1 MPVPLPTATTRWR
14 CTLCGNL
21 TRFDVTR
28 SSRVVEYVHL
38 DLAGEPAVEET
49 EVLAE
54 KVAERAGRSATT
66 LVSSCVCPHLF
77 QNRKDGPIKKLSR
90 LHSKGNSPTFPRPPE
105 EPLGLP
111 AAFATGEPGVART
124 TTKPHQRSALDADA

>member
-38 DLAGEPAVEET
+38 DLAGEPSVEET

-54 KVAERAGRSATT
+54 TVESVRCRWCNAADRIELVDRPGAEAAAEGANGSAESTT
-66 LVSSCVCPHLF
+66 G
-77 QNRKDGPIKKLSR
+77 DG
-90 LHSKGNSPTFPRPPE
+90 
-105 EPLGLP
+105 
-111 AAFATGEPGVART
+111 
-124 TTKPHQRSALDADA
+124 SASG